1 MDEAKK
7 HIVLFSHGFGV
18 KKDDR
23 GLFTDIAASLVDVDS
38 VMFDYNEID
47 EENNTI
53 TVKPFSEQ
61 AELLKSVVKEQR
73 EKFPDAV
80 IDLICHSQGSRIAA
94 IARPSGIRKTIMI
107 APPTDSGIE
116 RTLARYLDNPEAEI
130 DLVGVSKLPR
140 TDGSTTFVPAAYWDE
155 RRKQD
160 QPIDNYNKLSSVT
173 ELVLINGNQ
182 DVVLGETSFDDLGEG
197 IKIINLEG
205 DHDFTGEDR
214 VVLLETINWLL
225 NL

>member
-1 MDEAKK
+1 MNEPKK
-7 HIVLFSHGFGV
+7 HIVIFSHGFGV

-23 GLFTDIAASLVDVDS
+23 GLFTDIAASLNGVES
-38 VMFDYNEID
+38 VMFDYNELRE
-47 EENNTI
+47 EENTL

-61 AELLKSVVKEQR
+61 ARLLKRVIEEQQK
-73 EKFPDAV
+73 KFPDAV

-94 IARPSGIRKTIMI
+94 IACPSGIRKTIMI

-116 RTLARYLDNPEAEI
+116 RTLVRYLDNPEAEI
-130 DLVGVSKLPR
+130 DLAGISKLPR
-140 TDGSTTFVPAAYWDE
+140 TDGSTTFVPAAYWEE
-155 RRKQD
+155 RRMQD
-160 QPIDNYNKLSSVT
+160 EPIDNYNKLSSIT
-173 ELVLINGNQ
+173 ELVLINGNK
-182 DVVLGETSFDDLGEG
+182 DTVLGETSFDDLGEG